1 MPTKETVGQR
11 LRQLRGS
18 RTLAEVA
25 NALGVSTMA
34 VSQWETGKRS
44 PADAMKMRIAKY
56 YKKSVTAIFFKE

>member
-1 MPTKETVGQR
+1 MPTKEVVGQR

-25 NALGVSTMA
+25 NALGVSAMA
-34 VSQWETGKRS
+34 VSLWETGKRS
-44 PADAMKMRIAKY
+44 PADAMKMRIAEY